1 MSLKCNISCW
11 MRILLL
17 AAGTDQLAQVLF
29 AQQVH
34 PQQQIGSVIL
44 ADVEK
49 FNRADWASDPY
60 FFQTANI
67 DGDTLQLTVSYS
79 GGCKEHEFKLVAWNY
94 FLESNPVQA
103 HVLLAHNA
111 NGDLCRGWITEVLH
125 FDLSPL
131 KQVYQQLYSDAGP
144 LIVNLRDLSRDDG
157 SLLYNFSMGKA
168 NPQIVQ
174 VGVPFEI
181 AVGEASVLE
190 PEGLQIEFESVKND
204 SRCPKDVVC
213 VWEGMA
219 EIQLRL
225 TAASGESTPSRL
237 TIPGLVSTPY
247 TLGNA
252 VEQYGYQLQLLQLS
266 PYPHADQPQPPDD
279 GYRAMLLV
287 EDGVVSVVDA
297 RNRMLTTWGGL
308 KVRY

>member
-1 MSLKCNISCW
+1 MSLKCNIICW
-11 MRILLL
+11 MGIFLFV
-17 AAGTDQLAQVLF
+17 AGTDPLAQMLF
-29 AQQVH
+29 AQKVN
-34 PQQQIGSVIL
+34 PQKQIGSVIL

-49 FNRADWASDPY
+49 FNRADWASDSY

-79 GGCKEHEFKLVAWNY
+79 GGCEEHEFKLVAWNY

-111 NGDLCRGWITEVLH
+111 NGDLCRGWIKEVLH

-131 KQVYQQLYSDAGP
+131 KQAYQRLYSDAGP
-144 LIVNLRDLSRDDG
+144 LIVNLRDLSRNDE
-157 SLLYNFSMGKA
+157 SLLYNFSMGED

-174 VGVPFEI
+174 VAVPFEI
-181 AVGEASVLE
+181 ALGEASVLE

-204 SRCPKDVVC
+204 SRCPQDAVC

-225 TAASGESTPSRL
+225 TAAHGESTPFHL

-247 TLGNA
+247 TSGNA
-252 VEQYGYQLQLLQLS
+252 VEQYGYQLKLLQLS
-266 PYPHADQPQPPDD
+266 PYPHVDQPQPPDD

-287 EDGVVSVVDA
+287 EYRVVSVVDA

-308 KVRY
+308 KARH